1 MSLKRFESFLRR
13 MSRILYE
20 DDLTP
25 LIFDYLLKNQM
36 YGLAPNII
44 GRSTSVWRYSS
55 GCSSWTTRPTRS
67 SIGLSS
73 SWSSTGCWSQRK
85 SRKRFSRSNTCRNL
99 PPMPASRWRR
109 SRTRRTWRRWASTAS
124 MSTWCWF
131 WGLVYSLSR
140 TWSIRGYVNFHSLM
154 PYLDHEAED
163 SQSDVPLQ
171 QW

>member
-140 TWSIRGYVNFHSLM
+140 TWSILGYVNFHSLM